1 MNRQLKPIKY
11 SNCAITL
18 ESLDRIFEQNK
29 NPATF
34 THRGRCGICGCSVK
48 IEITK
53 TSGGYGL
60 LGGMLY
66 EPDTENYISLCVGCY
81 EESGKLM
88 GDYAAF
94 S

>member
-1 MNRQLKPIKY
+1 MYRQLAPIKN
-11 SNCAITL
+11 SNCVITL
-18 ESLDRIFEQNK
+18 ASLNRFFEQNK
-29 NPATF
+29 NPATC
-34 THRGRCGICGCSVK
+34 TYRDRCNICGCLVK

-81 EESGKLM
+81 EKSGKLM
-88 GDYAAF
+88 ASD
-94 S
+94 